1 MCSSDLLL
9 LFMEQVS
16 CMDPYMNWYCFLI
29 ISIEDTELKYGY
41 DKEHGHLLYTAG
53 QVPCILSGVE
63 ALKLF
68 LQLLCF

>member
-1 MCSSDLLL
+1 
-9 LFMEQVS
+9 
-16 CMDPYMNWYCFLI
+16 MDPYMNWYCFLI

-68 LQLLCF
+68 LQLFCF